1 MILPAKTDKKEENN
15 GNPILFYSSDKNG
28 DESKNAIFQG
38 SSGKIFINIIFYS
51 VYSLGKKAKKT
62 MQEIGHELSWRMGRA
77 IHFIKNGNLW
87 KYIPAKVFAL
97 AVSCGAVAIF
107 MIDTG
112 IMSEVVYGS
121 EAKYQA
127 YSAVSENMESDV
139 VIKKVG
145 KNLEDARLA
154 AITINQC
161 KEDAAISQNSELCGA
176 DVKNKVLID
185 EEKREEQARLT
196 AERAREAARKSA
208 VAKSSAR
215 MPASFA
221 VSGGR
226 RVCEKKNDKPGKSK
240 VNNKGKVHMDMECC
254 LDPDEIPNPHCYY
267 DPGKYGKYM
276 K

>member
-1 MILPAKTDKKEENN
+1 MR
-15 GNPILFYSSDKNG
+15 
-28 DESKNAIFQG
+28 
-38 SSGKIFINIIFYS
+38 
-51 VYSLGKKAKKT
+51 
-62 MQEIGHELSWRMGRA
+62 EIRHELSWRIGRA
-77 IHFIKNGNLW
+77 IHFIKTGNLW

-127 YSAVSENMESDV
+127 YSAVSESMENDV
-139 VIKKVG
+139 IIKKVG

-154 AITINQC
+154 AVSLNQC
-161 KEDAAISQNSELCGA
+161 TEDLAVGQNTDLCGK
-176 DVKNKVLID
+176 DVKNKTLI
-185 EEKREEQARLT
+185 EAEKREEQARLA

-208 VAKSSAR
+208 IAKSSAR
-215 MPASFA
+215 MPATFA
-221 VSGGR
+221 VDAAGR
-226 RVCEKKNDKPGKSK
+226 KVCEKKNDKPGKSK
-240 VNNKGKVHMDMECC
+240 ENNKGKIHMDMECC